1 MIYLAVLGYVGR
13 FVMAG
18 VFCLVLMRAK
28 DISVKNKKELKT
40 ARTPSASIAPSEKQ
54 PFLLKFCRSSYRK
67 IRSGRLKY
75 KSK

>member
-40 ARTPSASIAPSEKQ
+40 ARTPSASIAPSEKG
-54 PFLLKFCRSSYRK
+54 PF
-67 IRSGRLKY
+67 I
-75 KSK
+75 